1 MTERLWPSCAG
12 VVVLA
17 ACTSMPGSNSQASS
31 SFDLFTGNQ
40 SIGQPTQAEVD
51 SDGESILEED
61 TVANAGKAYRHK
73 LEEQG
78 ATNEADVGSVT
89 VVPVAGEAGF
99 AADIAI
105 NVHHVLPNA
114 TYTVSRAPES
124 FRPLHDDGICQ
135 RAAGLYPWEQPNSPG
150 FAPAPAFLINK
161 AADGTTIALTTDDHG
176 RGSVSFHVSAP
187 ATPHGYTFDVM
198 FRIFATSDVLLSDCF
213 QVTAL

>member
-176 RGSVSFHVSAP
+176 RGSVSGHPARLYVRRDVPDLRHV
-187 ATPHGYTFDVM
+187 
-198 FRIFATSDVLLSDCF
+198 
-213 QVTAL
+213 